1 MTNEPEQDGD
11 ESGKIDFEFE
21 ELEFMGLI
29 KENVGELTPYGKR
42 LMKKYGKAIRSIAA
56 RVAEQCS
63 KAAED
68 TFNKSYWEDGEHDAK
83 TLGHEI
89 LESVSEVGRIY
100 APKKE
105 GTE

>member
-1 MTNEPEQDGD
+1 MNGKTT

-42 LMKKYGKAIRSIAA
+42 LMKKYGKAIRSVAA
-56 RVAEQCS
+56 RV
-63 KAAED
+63 ED
-68 TFNKSYWEDGEHDAK
+68 ESLKRYELLRMLSSGQLPAI
-83 TLGHEI
+83 TLPR
-89 LESVSEVGRIY
+89 LY